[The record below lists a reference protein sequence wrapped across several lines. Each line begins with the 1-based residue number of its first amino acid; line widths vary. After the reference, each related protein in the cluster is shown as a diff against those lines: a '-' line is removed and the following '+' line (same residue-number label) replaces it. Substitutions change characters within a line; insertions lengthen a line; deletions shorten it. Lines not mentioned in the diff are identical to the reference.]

1 MKKQTTIKEKKIYKE
16 IDWLKKQKDYI
27 NIYKIEKELEM
38 PEGTLK
44 KFADGKRGLADQW
57 HDSVRTWVKNFK
69 K

>member
-1 MKKQTTIKEKKIYKE
+1 MATKKIYKE
-16 IDWLKKQKDYI
+16 LDWLVKCKDYL

-44 KFADGKRGLADQW
+44 KFVDGKRGLADQW
-57 HDSVRTWVKNFK
+57 HDQVREWVKVFK